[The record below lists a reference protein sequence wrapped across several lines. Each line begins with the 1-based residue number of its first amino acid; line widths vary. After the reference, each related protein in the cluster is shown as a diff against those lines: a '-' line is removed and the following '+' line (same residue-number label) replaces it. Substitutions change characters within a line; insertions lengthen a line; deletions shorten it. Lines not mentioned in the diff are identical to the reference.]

1 MKHITQILAA
11 ALILFSSCNA
21 FAIELPKQNPVPGG
35 IVILPLEYQGNKAP
49 DVNFNNQAVMVI
61 RHQDQWQAIVG
72 IPLSSSVGN
81 QEISIEIDDDTTQ
94 QSFTVKDK
102 KYRTQ
107 HLTISNKR
115 KVNPN
120 ADDMVR
126 IRAERKRIN
135 AALAFW
141 SDTTP
146 DSLRMPAPV
155 SGKQSSSFGL
165 RRFFNEQARKP
176 HSGMDI
182 AAAEGTAIRA
192 PLKGRIINTGNYFF
206 NGNSIFIDHGQGLI
220 TMYCHLSSID
230 VEEGQA
236 IKQGN
241 VIGKVGMTGRVTGP
255 HLHWSVSLNN
265 ARIDP
270 ALLLVE

>member
-1 MKHITQILAA
+1 MT
-11 ALILFSSCNA
+11 ALTLLSSQLVFA
-21 FAIELPKQNPVPGG
+21 FELPQQNAVPGG
-35 IVILPLEYQGNKAP
+35 IEILTLDYQGSDKP
-49 DVNFNNQAVMVI
+49 DVSFKKQQVMVI
-61 RHQDQWQAIVG
+61 RNDKKWQAIIG
-72 IPLSSSVGN
+72 IPLSASIGT
-81 QEISIEIDDDTTQ
+81 QKISIKINDTTTH
-94 QSFTVKDK
+94 QSFTVSDK

-107 HLTISNKR
+107 HLTITNKR

-120 ADDMVR
+120 AEDMVR

-135 AALAFW
+135 SALAFW

-146 DSLRMPAPV
+146 DSLKMSAPV
-155 SGKQSSSFGL
+155 SGTQSSSFGL
-165 RRFFNEQARKP
+165 RRFFNKQARKP

-182 AAAEGTAIRA
+182 AAAEGTEIRA
-192 PLKGRIINTGNYFF
+192 PIKGRIINTGNYFF

-230 VEEGQA
+230 VKEGQA
-236 IKQGN
+236 IDQGE

-270 ALLLVE
+270 ALLLND